1 MPWEG
6 GTDLLKIDNINV
18 SYGQIRALQN
28 VSLEV
33 NENEIVA
40 LIGNNGAGKSTTQK
54 SIVGLV
60 CVNSGSIT
68 FQGKELTQMKTNKI
82 VKEGVC
88 LVPEGR
94 RIFSTMTVRENLEM
108 GAYLSKDKARFAE
121 NEARIYDMFPILKE
135 RYKQQGGTLSGG
147 QQQMLAIGRG
157 LMSNPKI
164 LLLDEPSL
172 GLSPMNVEV
181 VAKTVVK
188 IKEEGIPVLLVE
200 QNAMMSLGIC
210 DRAYVLETGSIIT
223 QGTGK
228 EMLENEEV
236 KKAYLGL

>member
-1 MPWEG
+1 M
-6 GTDLLKIDNINV
+6 LKIDNINV

-181 VAKTVVK
+181 VAKNVVK

>member
-1 MPWEG
+1 M
-6 GTDLLKIDNINV
+6 
-18 SYGQIRALQN
+18 
-28 VSLEV
+28 SLEV
-33 NENEIVA
+33 DENEIVA

>member
-1 MPWEG
+1 M
-6 GTDLLKIDNINV
+6 LKIDNINV

-181 VAKTVVK
+181 VAETVVK

>member
-1 MPWEG
+1 M
-6 GTDLLKIDNINV
+6 LKIDNINV

-60 CVNSGSIT
+60 CVNCGSIT

>member
-1 MPWEG
+1 M
-6 GTDLLKIDNINV
+6 LKIDNINV

-200 QNAMMSLGIC
+200 QNAMMGLGIC

>member
-1 MPWEG
+1 M
-6 GTDLLKIDNINV
+6 LKIDNINV

-60 CVNSGSIT
+60 CVHSGSIT

>member
-1 MPWEG
+1 M
-6 GTDLLKIDNINV
+6 LKIDNINV

-54 SIVGLV
+54 SIVGVV

-200 QNAMMSLGIC
+200 QNAMLSLGIC

>member
-1 MPWEG
+1 M
-6 GTDLLKIDNINV
+6 LKIDNINV

-135 RYKQQGGTLSGG
+135 RYQQQGGTLSGG

>member
-1 MPWEG
+1 M
-6 GTDLLKIDNINV
+6 LKIDNINV

-60 CVNSGSIT
+60 CVHSGSIT

-181 VAKTVVK
+181 VAETVVK

>member
-1 MPWEG
+1 M
-6 GTDLLKIDNINV
+6 LKIDNINV

-60 CVNSGSIT
+60 CVHSGSIT

-181 VAKTVVK
+181 VAETVVK

-200 QNAMMSLGIC
+200 QNAMMSLGSAIERMC
-210 DRAYVLETGSIIT
+210 WKRVLLLHRE
-223 QGTGK
+223 
-228 EMLENEEV
+228 LE
-236 KKAYLGL
+236 KRCWKTKR

>member
-1 MPWEG
+1 M
-6 GTDLLKIDNINV
+6 LNIDNINV

>member
-1 MPWEG
+1 M
-6 GTDLLKIDNINV
+6 LKIDNINV

-94 RIFSTMTVRENLEM
+94 RIFSTMTVRATLEL

>member
-1 MPWEG
+1 M
-6 GTDLLKIDNINV
+6 LKIENINV

>member
-1 MPWEG
+1 M
-6 GTDLLKIDNINV
+6 LKIDNINV

-60 CVNSGSIT
+60 CVNSGSNT

>member
-1 MPWEG
+1 
-6 GTDLLKIDNINV
+6 LLKIDNINV

>member
-1 MPWEG
+1 M
-6 GTDLLKIDNINV
+6 LKIDNINV

-88 LVPEGR
+88 LVSEGR

>member
-1 MPWEG
+1 M
-6 GTDLLKIDNINV
+6 LKIDNINV

-54 SIVGLV
+54 SIVVLV

>member
-1 MPWEG
+1 M
-6 GTDLLKIDNINV
+6 LKIDNINV

-33 NENEIVA
+33 DENEIVA
-40 LIGNNGAGKSTTQK
+40 LIGNNGAGKSTAQK

>member
-1 MPWEG
+1 M
-6 GTDLLKIDNINV
+6 LKIDNINV

-164 LLLDEPSL
+164 ILLEEPSL

>member
-1 MPWEG
+1 M
-6 GTDLLKIDNINV
+6 LKIDNINV

-181 VAKTVVK
+181 VAKSVVK

>member
-1 MPWEG
+1 M
-6 GTDLLKIDNINV
+6 LKIDNINV

-223 QGTGK
+223 QG
-228 EMLENEEV
+228 LS
-236 KKAYLGL
+236 LIHI

>member
-1 MPWEG
+1 
-6 GTDLLKIDNINV
+6 
-18 SYGQIRALQN
+18 
-28 VSLEV
+28 
-33 NENEIVA
+33 
-40 LIGNNGAGKSTTQK
+40 
-54 SIVGLV
+54 
-60 CVNSGSIT
+60 
-68 FQGKELTQMKTNKI
+68 
-82 VKEGVC
+82 
-88 LVPEGR
+88 
-94 RIFSTMTVRENLEM
+94 
-108 GAYLSKDKARFAE
+108 
-121 NEARIYDMFPILKE
+121 MFTILKE

>member
-1 MPWEG
+1 
-6 GTDLLKIDNINV
+6 
-18 SYGQIRALQN
+18 
-28 VSLEV
+28 
-33 NENEIVA
+33 
-40 LIGNNGAGKSTTQK
+40 
-54 SIVGLV
+54 
-60 CVNSGSIT
+60 
-68 FQGKELTQMKTNKI
+68 
-82 VKEGVC
+82 
-88 LVPEGR
+88 
-94 RIFSTMTVRENLEM
+94 
-108 GAYLSKDKARFAE
+108 
-121 NEARIYDMFPILKE
+121 
-135 RYKQQGGTLSGG
+135 
-147 QQQMLAIGRG
+147 MLAIGRG
-157 LMSNPKI
+157 LISNPKI

>member
-1 MPWEG
+1 M
-6 GTDLLKIDNINV
+6 LKIDNINV

-68 FQGKELTQMKTNKI
+68 FQGKELMQMKTNKI

>member
-1 MPWEG
+1 M
-6 GTDLLKIDNINV
+6 LKIDNINV

-121 NEARIYDMFPILKE
+121 NEARIYDMSPILKE

>member
-1 MPWEG
+1 M
-6 GTDLLKIDNINV
+6 LKIDNINV

-164 LLLDEPSL
+164 LLLDEP
-172 GLSPMNVEV
+172 
-181 VAKTVVK
+181 
-188 IKEEGIPVLLVE
+188 
-200 QNAMMSLGIC
+200 
-210 DRAYVLETGSIIT
+210 
-223 QGTGK
+223 
-228 EMLENEEV
+228 
-236 KKAYLGL
+236 

>member
-1 MPWEG
+1 M
-6 GTDLLKIDNINV
+6 LKIDNINV

-33 NENEIVA
+33 DENEIVA